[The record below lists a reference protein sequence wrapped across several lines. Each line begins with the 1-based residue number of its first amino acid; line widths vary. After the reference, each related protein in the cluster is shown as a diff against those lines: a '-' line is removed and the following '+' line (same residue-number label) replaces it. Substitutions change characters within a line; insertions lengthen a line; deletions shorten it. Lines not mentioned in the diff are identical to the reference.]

1 MHRLIQREAYRRP
14 RFGRFSRRERRA
26 YITSPR
32 GLRIYPKVSTL
43 NPISAKIV
51 VRRLDERMAFVP
63 EGPAVWTFA
72 TPPNGV
78 GSADIV
84 VQAAAV

>member
-1 MHRLIQREAYRRP
+1 VHRFIS
-14 RFGRFSRRERRA
+14 GRHTAVRDLADFQGASDEP

-63 EGPAVWTFA
+63 EEPAVWTFA